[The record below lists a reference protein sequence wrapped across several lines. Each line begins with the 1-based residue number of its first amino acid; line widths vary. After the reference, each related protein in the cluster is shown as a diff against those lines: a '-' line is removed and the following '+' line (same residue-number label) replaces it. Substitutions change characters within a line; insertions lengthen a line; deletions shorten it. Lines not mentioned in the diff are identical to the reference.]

1 MRCVEVR
8 ARQDYETTMNQLVDL
23 LVPPGEMDEA
33 KAHANSL
40 PSIQLSRRSLCDLEL
55 IATGAFSP
63 LRTFMGSSDY
73 QGVLEN
79 MRLSDG
85 SLFPIPI
92 TLPISPGEGIEEGA
106 EIALRDANNNLLA
119 FMRIE
124 EVYSWDREKECELV
138 LGTDDERHP
147 LVAEMHNWGPL
158 LISGKLTVLQLPS
171 YRDFTDFRNTPSE
184 TRKRLAALG
193 EEALPVI
200 AFKTRTPVHRG
211 HEEILKYALEKTGGT
226 ILFHPIVGVTKP
238 GDLDTFTLVRSCQA
252 LAKKI
257 SSLGRMMIS
266 LCPLAMRFA
275 GPREA
280 LLHAI
285 TWKNYGADTVIIGRS
300 HACPGTDSRGKLFYD
315 PTAAR
320 GLVDEFADEIGI
332 ELLEIEEL
340 RYSPDEGAYLPVTE
354 KASTDSPAKTIPI
367 SFSMIRREY
376 LDKGKE
382 LPGHLVSPESELI
395 IREFY
400 PPRHEQ
406 GVCVWFT
413 GLSGSGKSTI
423 AEILNSLLRE
433 YGRRTSLL
441 DGDVVRT
448 HLSKGLGF
456 SKEDR
461 DTNIRRIGWVAAEIV
476 RHQGTSIC
484 AAISPYRAVRNEA
497 RTMCGNDR
505 FVEVFVDTPL
515 EVCEERDVKGLY
527 AKARRGEIK
536 GFTGIDDPY
545 EVPERAEIVLD
556 TVEHSPLENARLIIS
571 YLKEQGFVR

>member
-1 MRCVEVR
+1 MS
-8 ARQDYETTMNQLVDL
+8 QLVNL
-23 LVPPGEMDEA
+23 IVSPGEISEA
-33 KAHANSL
+33 KAYANSL

-63 LRTFMGSSDY
+63 LQTFMGSSDY
-73 QGVLEN
+73 LSVLEN

-85 SLFPIPI
+85 YLFPVPI
-92 TLPISPGEGIEEGA
+92 TLPVSPGENIQEGS
-106 EIALRDANNNLLA
+106 EIALRDANNNLIA
-119 FMRIE
+119 YMRIE
-124 EVYSWDREKECELV
+124 EAYPWNREEECKAV

-147 LVAEMHNWGPL
+147 LVAEMHNWGSL

-171 YRDFTDFRNTPSE
+171 YRDFTDFRNTPAE
-184 TRKRLAALG
+184 TRQKLAAIG
-193 EEALPVI
+193 EEASPVI

-211 HEEILKYALEKTGGT
+211 HEEILKFALEQTGGT

-252 LAKKI
+252 LARKI
-257 SSLGRMMIS
+257 SSQGRMILS

-285 TWKNYGADTVIIGRS
+285 TWRNYGADTVIIGRS
-300 HACPGTDSRGKLFYD
+300 HACPGTDSRGELFYE
-315 PTAAR
+315 PYAAR
-320 GLVDEFADEIGI
+320 KLVNEYADEIGVK
-332 ELLEIEEL
+332 LLEIGEL
-340 RYSPDEGAYLPVTE
+340 RYSPEDDEYLPVAEGTPE
-354 KASTDSPAKTIPI
+354 KDQAKTVPI
-367 SFSMIRREY
+367 SFSLIRSEY

-382 LPGHLVSPESELI
+382 LPEHLVSPESEEI

-406 GVCVWFT
+406 GVCIWFT

-433 YGRRTSLL
+433 YGRRTTLL

-476 RHQGTSIC
+476 RHHGTSIC

-497 RTMCGNDR
+497 RAMCGNDR

-515 EVCEERDVKGLY
+515 EVCEDRDVKGLY

-545 EVPERAEIVLD
+545 EVPESAEIVLD
-556 TVEHSPLENARLIIS
+556 TVRVLPLENARLIIN
-571 YLKEQGFVR
+571 YLKNKGFLR